1 MGFPHATAMLAGGS
15 GADYA
20 ASLAAVTNKTL
31 ILDASAGAGTAGQAL
46 STTNLNNT
54 GSAGGSFRGAAKW
67 RGVGNGQNGLN
78 TVLVDSSGTSMQ
90 DGSNNPQVS
99 SLISSVAFTAFL
111 VCKINRPTDTTTR
124 WMDNGNVIQGWSPFS
139 NQSGGRSINS
149 DFRQDEGTTIT
160 QAWSGQTYSNDV
172 AMVLAIRCNSGGTF
186 RWNKNGTTGTLSGT
200 KTDGYANNTN
210 RLQFYPYNSDSDSF
224 EFCESVISS
233 SDQTDQVM
241 DALVLAMKAKWGIA

>member
-20 ASLAAVTNKTL
+20 AALAAVTNKTL

-46 STTNLNNT
+46 STTSLNNT

-90 DGSNNPQVS
+90 DGSNNPAIYT
-99 SLISSVAFTAFL
+99 LISTVAFTAFL

-124 WMDNGNVIQGWSPFS
+124 WMDNGGVVNGWSPF
-139 NQSGGRSINS
+139 QQQGSGRNIRSDLRGS
-149 DFRQDEGTTIT
+149 STVSQD
-160 QAWSGQTYSNDV
+160 WSGQTYSNNV
-172 AMVLAIRCNSGGTF
+172 AMVLALRCTAAGAL
-186 RWNKNGTTGTLSGT
+186 RWNKNGTTGTLSTGPSYY
-200 KTDGYANNTN
+200 DNNTN

-224 EFCESVISS
+224 EFCEAVISS